1 MDGFDDLLKSSGNGF
16 EEDPFSNPFAQTH
29 RSASPDP
36 WANPYAQQE
45 QDAAATA
52 FTDTTPD
59 ENFETVD
66 EVTAT
71 EPVDSSGPLDLS
83 ALEEKE
89 ELATGTSTSGFREFR
104 VQPAQ
109 PSAEAVA
116 VSDELKAHASDV
128 IPEAIV
134 GASGEPSAVHP
145 RSPTPPTIR
154 ASTPAQAHT
163 SDTEPTAVPLDG
175 PSSQPTAEI
184 PVINE
189 PTPITHDTTSWS
201 TSRETFT
208 TPLHRPAPPFSSTF
222 LNSDVQG
229 DENGWGDNLD
239 AGTATIREPSISST
253 AGWHSKQP
261 TDEEDDDDKPLQ
273 AIVDRSRADAEA
285 KHGNVSL
292 SYQRMWWSL
301 TAKSQV
307 SSIDLIEGR

>member
-45 QDAAATA
+45 QDTLTTA
-52 FTDTTPD
+52 FSDTNLAEPS
-59 ENFETVD
+59 EPVD

-71 EPVDSSGPLDLS
+71 EPVDSAGPLDLS
-83 ALEEKE
+83 ALEEE
-89 ELATGTSTSGFREFR
+89 EPAPSTSGFREFR
-104 VQPAQ
+104 VPPAQ

-116 VSDELKAHASDV
+116 VSDELKAHASDA
-128 IPEAIV
+128 IPETIV
-134 GASGEPSAVHP
+134 DASGEPSATHP
-145 RSPTPPTIR
+145 RSSTPPIIPAPTPTQ
-154 ASTPAQAHT
+154 AST
-163 SDTEPTAVPLDG
+163 SDTEPTAVPLDA
-175 PSSQPTAEI
+175 PSSEPSADI

-189 PTPITHDTTSWS
+189 PTSITQDTTSWN
-201 TSRETFT
+201 TPHETFT
-208 TPLHRPAPPFSSTF
+208 TPLDRPAPPFSSTF

-229 DENGWGDNLD
+229 DENGWGDTLD

-292 SYQRMWWSL
+292 HHQDMW
-301 TAKSQV
+301 
-307 SSIDLIEGR
+307 